1 MYKLHLYIYK
11 IMDNNKCI
19 DLKRDVSK
27 IKIKVTFPT
36 VLPLFSDANIFFS
49 IFTLLLDH
57 KNSLLRHDF

>member
-27 IKIKVTFPT
+27 KKKKI
-36 VLPLFSDANIFFS
+36 
-49 IFTLLLDH
+49 
-57 KNSLLRHDF
+57 

>member
-19 DLKRDVSK
+19 DLKRDVNK

-36 VLPLFSDANIFFS
+36 VLPLFSDANIFFLFLFYCWFIRIAS
-49 IFTLLLDH
+49 
-57 KNSLLRHDF
+57 